1 MVCLQDQKGGEDDK
15 PKNFSETSLGAVG
28 IGKTRDVGA
37 CHEVLDITCLEY
49 FNIIAGLRSRNGHK
63 QWTFFEP
70 LV

>member
-1 MVCLQDQKGGEDDK
+1 MVCLQDQKGDEDDK

-49 FNIIAGLRSRNGHK
+49 CKHNLHSRNGHK
-63 QWTFFEP
+63 SQSQ

>member
-15 PKNFSETSLGAVG
+15 PKNFSEPSLGAVG

-49 FNIIAGLRSRNGHK
+49 CKHNSGFIQQK
-63 QWTFFEP
+63 WTQAMDFLGP

>member
-1 MVCLQDQKGGEDDK
+1 MVCLQDQKGDEDDK

-49 FNIIAGLRSRNGHK
+49 CKHNLHSRNGHK
-63 QWTFFEP
+63 QWTF
-70 LV
+70 LDL